1 MNHIFP
7 CPSVLNRFY
16 RGARTWR
23 RLDLTALLFRFF
35 GGEGGGEEKGR
46 EGEGEGEGG
55 EGEGEGGEGGEGE
68 GGEGEG
74 GGEGG
79 EGEGEGGEVMST
91 TLSSNMTPGKAS
103 LM

>member
-1 MNHIFP
+1 MNHILS

-23 RLDLTALLFRFF
+23 RLDFTTLLFRFF

-46 EGEGEGEGG
+46 EGEGEGEGEGG
-55 EGEGEGGEGGEGE
+55 EGEGEGGEGEGE
-68 GGEGEG
+68 

>member
-1 MNHIFP
+1 MNHILS

-23 RLDLTALLFRFF
+23 RLDFTLLFRFF
-35 GGEGGGEEKGR
+35 GEERREEKGR
-46 EGEGEGEGG
+46 EGEGEEGEGEEEGGEEEGGEEEEG
-55 EGEGEGGEGGEGE
+55 EGEGE
-68 GGEGEG
+68 
-74 GGEGG
+74 GEGG